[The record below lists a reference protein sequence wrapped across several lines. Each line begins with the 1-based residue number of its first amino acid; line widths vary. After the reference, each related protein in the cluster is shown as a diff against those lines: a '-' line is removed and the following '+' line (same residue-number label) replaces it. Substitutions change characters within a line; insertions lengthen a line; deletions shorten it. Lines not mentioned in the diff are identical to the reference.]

1 MNNLQN
7 FQSEHLFLLVGTN
20 PLPNYVAAKLL
31 RKPDAKV
38 YFVHTD
44 ETLKIAQR
52 LAELLGLSKETKC
65 FIPVLESN
73 IDDVFDEVSSICKKL
88 GDQEVG
94 LNYTG
99 GTKTMVVHAYRAVE
113 KICHDPVFS
122 YLDARSLKMIIERRD
137 QPCLEFPVSLSIKPK
152 IQNLLELHGYTLKQ
166 HDPTDQPLQ
175 LDVCRELVK
184 IPCKELRKWCDNY
197 LRDDK
202 NSLKKSKKELNQI
215 ILPVEPPFDKVA
227 SYWQGCK
234 TLGELSTQWDMK
246 VKELSKWLDGL
257 WLESYTLGALQQ
269 IANDCQIHQC
279 GMNFE
284 PNERDFEFDVAAMH
298 GYQLFAISCTTGS
311 NKGLLK
317 SKLFE
322 AYVRA
327 RQMGGDEA
335 RVGLVCCAP
344 NDNPENNPELIQSE
358 IEETWDAQGKLQVFG
373 VEHLPNLPEYLRE
386 WFNSQPQ

>member
-1 MNNLQN
+1 MNNLQD
-7 FQSEHLFLLVGTN
+7 FQSKHLFLLVGTN

-52 LAELLGLSKETKC
+52 LAESLGLSEETKS
-65 FIPVLESN
+65 FIPVIESD

-99 GTKTMVVHAYRAVE
+99 GTKTMVVHAYRTVE
-113 KICHDPVFS
+113 KICHDPIFS
-122 YLDARSLKMIIERRD
+122 YLDARSLKMIIERRN
-137 QPCLEFPVSLSIKPK
+137 QPYLDFPVSISIKPE
-152 IQNLLELHGYTLKQ
+152 IQDLLALHGYTLK
-166 HDPTDQPLQ
+166 HDPTWHPFKPE
-175 LDVCRELVK
+175 VCLELVK
-184 IPCKELRKWCDNY
+184 IPCDELRKWGDNY

-202 NSLKKSKKELNQI
+202 NYLKKKENDLKQI
-215 ILPVEPPFDKVA
+215 LLPIDPPFDKVA
-227 SYWQGCK
+227 SYWQGCQ
-234 TLGELSTQWDMK
+234 TLGELSAQWDMN

-257 WLESYTLGALQQ
+257 WLESYTLWALKQ
-269 IANDCQIHQC
+269 IATDCQIHQY

-284 PNERDFEFDVAAMH
+284 PRERKFEFDVAAMH

-344 NDNPENNPELIQSE
+344 KDNPDNNPELIQRE
-358 IEETWDAQGKLQVFG
+358 IEETWDVQGKLQVFG
-373 VEHLPNLPEYLRE
+373 AEHLPNLSEYLRE

>member
-1 MNNLQN
+1 MYNIQD
-7 FQSEHLFLLVGTN
+7 FQSKHLFLLIGAN

-38 YFVHTD
+38 YFIHTD
-44 ETLKIAQR
+44 ETLEIAQR
-52 LAELLGLSKETKC
+52 LAGLLGLSKETKS
-65 FIPVLESN
+65 FIPVIESD
-73 IDDVFDEVSSICKKL
+73 IDDVFDEVSNICKNL
-88 GDQEVG
+88 GEQEVG

-113 KICHDPVFS
+113 KLCHDPVFS
-122 YLDARSLKMIIERRD
+122 YLDARSMKMIIERRD
-137 QPCLEFPVSLSIKPK
+137 QPCLDFPVSLSIKPE
-152 IQNLLELHGYTLKQ
+152 IQDLLALHGYSLEHYPNWHPFK
-166 HDPTDQPLQ
+166 PE
-175 LDVCRELVK
+175 VCLELVK
-184 IPCKELRKWCDNY
+184 IPRDELRKWCDNY

-202 NSLKKSKKELNQI
+202 NSLKKKEKDLKP
-215 ILPVEPPFDKVA
+215 ILLPIDPPFDKVA
-227 SYWQGCK
+227 SHWQGCK
-234 TLGELSTQWDMK
+234 TLGELSEKWDIK
-246 VKELSKWLDGL
+246 VKELSRWLDGL
-257 WLESYTLGALQQ
+257 WLESYTLWALQK
-269 IANDCQIHQC
+269 IATECEIHQC
-279 GMNFE
+279 GTSFE
-284 PNERDFEFDVAAMH
+284 PKERNFEFDVAAMR

-344 NDNPENNPELIQSE
+344 ENNPENNPELIQSE

-373 VEHLPNLPEYLRE
+373 AEHLPNLSEHLRE
-386 WFNSQPQ
+386 WFNSQPK